1 MLSFTVVDGTFIL
14 SYLCLQLS
22 RRIWLLIV
30 DDFLKLILTLVSI
43 STQSSAIQVFHA
55 RKFIHFRLDNSSSS
69 LSNSIIDFS
78 EKTSP
83 RTERFDIHFKRKVIV
98 AELLTYGRCGAVWP
112 GDRAMPQGIKQAPT
126 GHGSDSSRSK

>member
-83 RTERFDIHFKRKVIV
+83 RTERFDIHCKRKVIV
-98 AELLTYGRCGAVWP
+98 AVGCGELTVWP
-112 GDRAMPQGIKQAPT
+112 GDRAMPQFINKLELRGATRP
-126 GHGSDSSRSK
+126 SS